1 LIIRYLDCIAKGIQG
16 GYSGSKCLKYSRGVS
31 FHQKIRFFVK
41 RMTKMLENTDISHNI
56 YLKRLLLFLTI
67 GLLSGGA
74 IWFFISKNKKSTEDT
89 LPATKKQVIVIEP
102 AMVTVQ
108 GGTFDMGDT
117 FNETSDRG
125 GEKPVHTVR
134 LDGYKIGKY
143 EVSFEEYDSFCEAT
157 NRLKPNDEN
166 WGRGKQPVIN
176 VHWADAVAYCQWLK
190 DSTGKNYRLPTEAE
204 WEYAA
209 RERGKKVRFGNGK
222 NTANPT
228 ELNFD
233 GSAAFKKDYSILGE
247 YRNKAVKVDSLSANA
262 LGLHHMSGNV
272 LEWCSDFY
280 GNYGKSAVSNPQGAA
295 TGAYR
300 VIRGGSWRNSPL
312 GCRASFRGYSTH
324 TFQGYYLGFRVALSL

>member
-1 LIIRYLDCIAKGIQG
+1 LTSNNTEGGIF
-16 GYSGSKCLKYSRGVS
+16 SPKNS
-31 FHQKIRFFVK
+31 FFVEILN
-41 RMTKMLENTDISHNI
+41 KMLENSDISHNI
-56 YLKRLLLFLTI
+56 FIKRLLQCLII
-67 GLLSGGA
+67 GLLGGSLV
-74 IWFFISKNKKSTEDT
+74 WFFILKNKKPTVDT
-89 LPATKKQVIVIEP
+89 LPTTKKQVIVIEP
-102 AMVTVQ
+102 NMATVQ

-125 GEKPVHTVR
+125 GEKPVHTVT
-134 LDGYKIGKY
+134 LNSYKMGKH
-143 EVSFEEYDSFCEAT
+143 EVSFEEYDAFCEAT
-157 NRLKPNDEN
+157 NRLKPKDEN

-233 GSAAFKKDYSILGE
+233 GSAAFKKDYSVLGE

-262 LGLHHMSGNV
+262 LGLYHMSGNV

-280 GNYGKSAVSNPQGAA
+280 GNYKKNAVSNPQGPS
-295 TGAYR
+295 TGTYR

-312 GCRASFRGYSTH
+312 GCRTSFRGYSTP
-324 TFQGYYLGFRVALSL
+324 TFQGYYLGFRVALSM